1 MAGLEYLQTEQSKR
15 VLRIIRIIMQFT
27 HRIVRDL
34 DDGIMSYADG
44 TSTDDYSEFP
54 LPNELKSYMIKTLI
68 ALKPSYLVDVYLS
81 VLTKPDRID
90 TLIDAFMK
98 AFIAQ
103 GHLYTDADFV
113 LYTIMCCLI
122 SVELYKRGFREAKD
136 IAVETVRGLCSLHN
150 KYDSF
155 RKYNFII

>member
-15 VLRIIRIIMQFT
+15 ALRIIRIMMQFT

-34 DDGIMSYADG
+34 DDGVMSYTDG

-54 LPNELKSYMIKTLI
+54 LPIELKGYMIKNLI
-68 ALKPSYLVDVYLS
+68 ALKPSYLVQVYLS
-81 VLTKPDRID
+81 VLSKPDRVD

-103 GHLYTDADFV
+103 GHLYTEGDFV
-113 LYTIMCCLI
+113 LYTIMCSLI
-122 SVELYKRGFREAKD
+122 SVELYKRGFREAKE
-136 IAVETVRGLCSLHN
+136 IAIETVRGLCSLHN
-150 KYDSF
+150 KCDSF
-155 RKYNFII
+155 RKFGFVI